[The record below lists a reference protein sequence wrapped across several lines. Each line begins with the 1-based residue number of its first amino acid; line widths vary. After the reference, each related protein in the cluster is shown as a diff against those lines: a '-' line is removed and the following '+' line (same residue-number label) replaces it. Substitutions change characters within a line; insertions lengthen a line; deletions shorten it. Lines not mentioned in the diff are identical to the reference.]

1 MSDFNAETEL
11 KFEKRQAHRAN
22 KRNQSQNTYPRID
35 VRGLSSPPRPPSW
48 HHPLTCSFSE
58 YGLLRTTGMLPFP
71 HRSLKTRS
79 FSTPRGRGL
88 CDLPSR
94 SLKGKAR
101 GGEESVASGGTSW
114 CPWSGNPESVHN
126 LHHSPARLYVE
137 PASFGCPAC
146 CFGGSSAT
154 GGKVGPLSNTK
165 VGSSKLALRAGPHPS
180 LWTSFQDGHDMDFRR
195 SRDTGGPS
203 PSRTHGQGN
212 GHQTS
217 WCKK

>member
-11 KFEKRQAHRAN
+11 NFEKRQAHRAN
-22 KRNQSQNTYPRID
+22 KRNQSQNPYPRID
-35 VRGLSSPPRPPSW
+35 VCGLSCPPRPPRW

-101 GGEESVASGGTSW
+101 GGEESVAGGTSW
-114 CPWSGNPESVHN
+114 WCWPGNPESVHN
-126 LHHSPARLYVE
+126 FHRSPTRVVRGASELWMPRLLLRRVVSNRWE
-137 PASFGCPAC
+137 GRPIVKHK
-146 CFGGSSAT
+146 GG
-154 GGKVGPLSNTK
+154 LIQ
-165 VGSSKLALRAGPHPS
+165 AG
-180 LWTSFQDGHDMDFRR
+180 TDGWPTPVTVDIVSGWPRHAF
-195 SRDTGGPS
+195 S
-203 PSRTHGQGN
+203 
-212 GHQTS
+212 
-217 WCKK
+217 